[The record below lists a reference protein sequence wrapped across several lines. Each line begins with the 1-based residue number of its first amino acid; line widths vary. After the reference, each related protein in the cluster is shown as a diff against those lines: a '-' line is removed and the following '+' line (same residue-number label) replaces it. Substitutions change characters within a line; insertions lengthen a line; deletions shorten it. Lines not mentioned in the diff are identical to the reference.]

1 MKGFLWSFFSSVYN
15 FPGDLD
21 PLLCTLGGW
30 SIFFFFI
37 VAWVPNLNSD
47 ASPYL
52 GEYPL
57 MLGIVFSASP
67 YFGEY
72 PLMLGIVF
80 RVLDGDKSNFNMFP
94 YK

>member
-37 VAWVPNLNSD
+37 VAWVPNLNC
-47 ASPYL
+47 
-52 GEYPL
+52 
-57 MLGIVFSASP
+57 VASP